1 MLASTVEEDLSN
13 WEQHLRKV
21 CMAYNTSVQP
31 STGYTPFYLMFG
43 RLARLPVDIMYG
55 SCPTEPV
62 LPHQYVKTLKDTLES
77 AYTKARKHMQATAM
91 RSEELYN
98 RRVHGQ
104 EYEV

>member
-1 MLASTVEEDLSN
+1 
-13 WEQHLRKV
+13 
-21 CMAYNTSVQP
+21 MA
-31 STGYTPFYLMFG
+31 
-43 RLARLPVDIMYG
+43 
-55 SCPTEPV
+55 TEPV

-104 EYEV
+104 EYEVGDLVWLNNPVVPRTQNGHVMPPPVMAGILVGEVSVMRVPLCKRR